1 MTKKVDQ
8 MADSFFELAE
18 ILEFPFPK
26 MFEDMIRASLLIM
39 VRFAFL
45 LRLVFAIVTITKVLR
60 LISTFTR
67 EIPIIFQLDAK
78 ESLGEELVASQAF
91 YYVKLPQI
99 VKHLLILGAPLDD
112 LITALDTI
120 CDNKTLLN
128 QVNSN
133 LD

>member
-1 MTKKVDQ
+1 M
-8 MADSFFELAE
+8 
-18 ILEFPFPK
+18 
-26 MFEDMIRASLLIM
+26 
-39 VRFAFL
+39 
-45 LRLVFAIVTITKVLR
+45 
-60 LISTFTR
+60 

-112 LITALDTI
+112 LIVALDTI

-133 LD
+133 L

>member
-45 LRLVFAIVTITKVLR
+45 LRLVFAIVTITKILR

-67 EIPIIFQLDAK
+67 KIPVIFQLDAK